1 MKQKLPPFLGISHE
15 KTLITTKRLY
25 FVFAL
30 FILLVPATSALTAD
44 ADEIETVT
52 RDLCNFSRFTGSEE
66 EAAGYIGE
74 KMRERGLTVTVESF
88 EVPVATYKGGGG
100 YEVQSVLIGSN
111 VIGVKEGKSNQ
122 TVIISAHYDTAAPEL
137 PGEVYPGADDNAA
150 GVASMLEIAR
160 LLKDEDPDRTIY
172 FIAFSGEDVGLFGSK
187 RWLDAHE
194 DRHDEIIAAVNLD
207 CVAYGD
213 SLRARA
219 LPQHRW
225 LYEWLPESES
235 ITYERDFG
243 DMSSVGDEVNFQ
255 ERHLPAL
262 RMVDWGNHDIIWDTP
277 EDRPERLNYTLA
289 AECAGAVAGAIS
301 WVEDTGDLTPPEYA
315 ARVEN
320 GTVYY
325 DSPED
330 LTYEVIVDG
339 QNLGP
344 CPSGSVSLPQGI
356 HTTEVNGYDRLENPL
371 WGPVRYV
378 PGAHEVQIVGYDPAG
393 NRQKIHLTAEGRD
406 LDFPVAAKNNVGIAI
421 WGKRSQEDIET
432 MGLKKRVGCIHS
444 LVYLIERPE
453 GVAAVAGFVD
463 GIRVANL
470 SSENSFHLTP
480 GNHTYGIVAY
490 GEDGEVVGSD
500 ETTFIIRSVLGES
513 FEFPPNNNP
522 FYEPGPKGISSE
534 LFVGGGA
541 LVLALALI
549 VVYRKRRG

>member
-1 MKQKLPPFLGISHE
+1 M
-15 KTLITTKRLY
+15 
-25 FVFAL
+25 
-30 FILLVPATSALTAD
+30 
-44 ADEIETVT
+44 
-52 RDLCNFSRFTGSEE
+52 
-66 EAAGYIGE
+66 
-74 KMRERGLTVTVESF
+74 
-88 EVPVATYKGGGG
+88 
-100 YEVQSVLIGSN
+100 
-111 VIGVKEGKSNQ
+111 
-122 TVIISAHYDTAAPEL
+122 
-137 PGEVYPGADDNAA
+137 
-150 GVASMLEIAR
+150 
-160 LLKDEDPDRTIY
+160 
-172 FIAFSGEDVGLFGSK
+172 
-187 RWLDAHE
+187 
-194 DRHDEIIAAVNLD
+194 
-207 CVAYGD
+207 
-213 SLRARA
+213 
-219 LPQHRW
+219 
-225 LYEWLPESES
+225 
-235 ITYERDFG
+235 
-243 DMSSVGDEVNFQ
+243 
-255 ERHLPAL
+255 
-262 RMVDWGNHDIIWDTP
+262 
-277 EDRPERLNYTLA
+277 
-289 AECAGAVAGAIS
+289 
-301 WVEDTGDLTPPEYA
+301 
-315 ARVEN
+315 EN